1 MKRFLNLTVVSIA
14 VSTLFI
20 GGVNATNLTE
30 QITVNDSLEITTIEK
45 SYNAENDVNEMKVIV
60 TANEDIISRV
70 LGHVAGNSNSPALLG
85 RYYFEFNPNLDG
97 TGLTFKKNNKEY
109 TGTLADGIAAV
120 TPTIAGESAVNY
132 SRVWLVA
139 LNVQYFDNVSSTWKD
154 ITNTSSGGKSVGQNL
169 AELLGV
175 TQSELVY
182 GTNFR
187 FYMSENTSKI
197 YGWEIFENG
206 VSTNKYEY
214 LNVTY
219 ELKFPIT
226 GIMNGRGFYYTDL
239 VRALRDGVEKVAIN
253 KDLTLTDSVA
263 VPEGIKL
270 IIADDAKLIIPKD
283 VELLVPTLENLEG
296 IENIN
301 KEGSIFVGDKELF
314 FIKTIAPANGNI
326 AVDKNTANE
335 GDEVTIT
342 TTPATNYKLKALKV
356 VNLATGAEVVV
367 TNGKFTMPASDVEIS
382 AEFAVIETEMSPKT
396 ADMNL
401 TLVMGSM
408 LIAGLGMA
416 VSYRKLKNRY

>member
-1 MKRFLNLTVVSIA
+1 M
-14 VSTLFI
+14 
-20 GGVNATNLTE
+20 
-30 QITVNDSLEITTIEK
+30 
-45 SYNAENDVNEMKVIV
+45 
-60 TANEDIISRV
+60 
-70 LGHVAGNSNSPALLG
+70 P
-85 RYYFEFNPNLDG
+85 
-97 TGLTFKKNNKEY
+97 
-109 TGTLADGIAAV
+109 
-120 TPTIAGESAVNY
+120 
-132 SRVWLVA
+132 
-139 LNVQYFDNVSSTWKD
+139 
-154 ITNTSSGGKSVGQNL
+154 
-169 AELLGV
+169 
-175 TQSELVY
+175 
-182 GTNFR
+182 
-187 FYMSENTSKI
+187 ENTSKI

-326 AVDKNTANE
+326 TVDKNTANE